1 MSPFNEI
8 NLLLVILKEVN
19 LNEVNFITSALFFF
33 LTEPHF
39 PTALFLGFEMYCTD
53 VTIQFTNKNWFH
65 ITSEKD

>member
-33 LTEPHF
+33 
-39 PTALFLGFEMYCTD
+39 
-53 VTIQFTNKNWFH
+53 
-65 ITSEKD
+65 